1 MSNPYTGAVA
11 SALRKSQ
18 LLLEG
23 ESGPVLRQ
31 AAVQEG
37 AVMQLWRAY
46 RAFLCELAFQLQL
59 GCEPESASEL
69 KERAAARGTACA
81 EAVELLEL
89 LGDSGSWL
97 SQLQAAWL
105 QLWKFSGGRSEGNGG
120 NDNLIPLQNLSAAEI
135 PALSEERLQVWRTA
149 LVELVRRQR
158 AHMEE
163 W

>member
-23 ESGPVLRQ
+23 EGGPALRQ

-37 AVMQLWRAY
+37 AMVQLWRAY

-69 KERAAARGTACA
+69 KERAVARGMACA

-89 LGDSGSWL
+89 LGDPGSWL

-105 QLWKFSGGRSEGNGG
+105 QLWKFSGGRSEGNRGG
-120 NDNLIPLQNLSAAEI
+120 DNLIPLQNLSTAEI
-135 PALSEERLQVWRTA
+135 PVLNEELLQTWRGALE
-149 LVELVRRQR
+149 ELVRRQR